1 MSQWTR
7 HAERIY
13 TTADA
18 SRHGRFSVRCRC
30 PGPDPTG
37 HGLAGVPPAT
47 AAAATHEQACTYDY
61 ERGSVGRL
69 RTAAGVVGRFR
80 WLGVRERSSTRL
92 PAGYV
97 ASPRRARRRRR
108 EAAAALRTDK
118 DNGTT
123 RPDQVRDYPYD
134 RVPVRICDL
143 RVVLCWKCFRWTRWI
158 KLCAG
163 LVR

>member
-18 SRHGRFSVRCRC
+18 SRHMAGSPCAVGVRGPTRRAR
-30 PGPDPTG
+30 PGWR
-37 HGLAGVPPAT
+37 APPRP
-47 AAAATHEQACTYDY
+47 QQ
-61 ERGSVGRL
+61 RR
-69 RTAAGVVGRFR
+69 RTSRPVRTITNEEASGGCEPQPE

-97 ASPRRARRRRR
+97 ASPRPARRRRR